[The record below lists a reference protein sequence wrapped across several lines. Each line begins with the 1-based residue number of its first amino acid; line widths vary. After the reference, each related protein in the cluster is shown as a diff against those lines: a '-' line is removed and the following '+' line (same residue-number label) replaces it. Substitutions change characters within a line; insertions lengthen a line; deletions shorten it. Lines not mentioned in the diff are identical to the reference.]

1 MAINP
6 EEIKNLKQAQDE
18 LRKLNL
24 EYQKLTGKPLFDNVA
39 DNLKTAKSQVEVFG
53 KVVNSARR
61 ESAGLASV
69 FEGLNVQLKA
79 NLSEIDK
86 ANTALGRG
94 KRAYRDLVNTVRQ
107 LADEESGIDR
117 LSFQQ
122 LKKLKSRN
130 ASALKE
136 VELAGK
142 RLNAERGITSE
153 ADIQSRTNNEAEA
166 ALSKA
171 ALEKFENEKQANRF
185 VEYRLGLERK
195 VLDSVK
201 LTGGALQG
209 VGNLA
214 SSLGLSGFAE
224 SIEEIKGELDDDI
237 RKKIREAAIQEYN
250 DENKNKRKKAEDE
263 IVEST
268 ETLITLNKKL
278 TEAKGKELRETK
290 KLIQE
295 EKKRLKTA
303 EEIVETSEEEI
314 QKRYET
320 IEAVET
326 LGAKT
331 KALGKAAKK
340 FGEQLTDPLVLLGG
354 ILKGFLAVDE
364 AATKL
369 QRTTGQNAIQL
380 AGNNDALVTS
390 AEVMEM
396 MSGFA
401 ELTGRNLADLVS
413 DAELGRLRI
422 LSDQLGLSAEEAANL
437 AMNTNLSGTS
447 ANEFANSAFAAAK
460 ELAVADKSGVNL
472 GQVLQETTKASG
484 ALALNLGNNP
494 EALGRATYE
503 AQRLGL
509 NLQQMEGIAEGML
522 DFESSIQNELEA
534 QLLTGK
540 NINLAKAR
548 EFALRGELGNLA
560 KEITKQEGVM
570 EAFSSKN
577 LIAQQAAAK
586 AVGMNRNELAKVI
599 ALKAIEDGLGEEAAA
614 RMADMEIGQIRQLS
628 TQDKMNKAM
637 GKLQQSLAPL
647 IEAIVPLVDLLAAG
661 AQQISNMFSV
671 TMDNRFIRAFIGM
684 NDKTS
689 ELNDG
694 IGKMSEGMNEFS
706 GITKL
711 IGTTIIG
718 GILFASVR
726 RIMKMVKS
734 LAGGFMQLIG
744 LSKKVPPPGV
754 TGGPGAGAP
763 GTSALGG
770 LFKKG
775 GLKKLGGGLLR
786 KAGPVAAVMAA
797 FDAVQGFQAD
807 AEADIAQKLLNA
819 GESALSGLTFGLVGR
834 DADEIEADA
843 KKEINNQPKTLEL
856 DDFTIRANPADTL
869 VMAGG
874 TQFGEE
880 TNALLRQ
887 LIAEVSNIQGDVYID
902 GYKAGQS
909 IFAASNNLPS

>member
-1 MAINP
+1 MAIDPN
-6 EEIKNLKQAQDE
+6 EIKNLKQAQDE

-39 DNLKTAKSQVEVFG
+39 DNFKTAKSQVEVFG
-53 KVVNSARR
+53 KVVSSARR

-107 LADEESGIDR
+107 LADEESGIDK

-136 VELAGK
+136 VQLAGK

-153 ADIQSRTNNEAEA
+153 ADIRASNLTEAEEALSRA
-166 ALSKA
+166 ALQN
-171 ALEKFENEKQANRF
+171 FENEKQANRF

-195 VLDSVK
+195 VLDNVK

-209 VGNLA
+209 IGNLA

-224 SIEEIKGELDDDI
+224 SIEEIKGELDDEI
-237 RKKIREAAIQEYN
+237 RKKIREAAIQEYDAEN
-250 DENKNKRKKAEDE
+250 DNERKNALAD
-263 IVEST
+263 
-268 ETLITLNKKL
+268 ITDATDKLVSLNEKL
-278 TEAKGKELRETK
+278 KEAKGKELRETK
-290 KLIQE
+290 KLIKE
-295 EKKRLKTA
+295 EKERLKTA
-303 EEIVETSEEEI
+303 EDIVETSEEEI
-314 QKRYET
+314 QKKYET

-340 FGEQLTDPLVLLGG
+340 FGEQLTDPLVLIGG
-354 ILKGFLAVDE
+354 ILKGFLAIDE

-447 ANEFANSAFAAAK
+447 ANEFADSAFNAAK

-494 EALGRATYE
+494 AELAKATYQ

-548 EFALRGELGNLA
+548 EFALRGDLGNLA

-614 RMADMEIGQIRQLS
+614 RMADMEIGQVRQLT

-706 GITKL
+706 GIAKL
-711 IGTTIIG
+711 VGTAIIG
-718 GILFASVR
+718 GIL
-726 RIMKMVKS
+726 I
-734 LAGGFMQLIG
+734 GGLKRVLKLIKPLKDGFLQLTG
-744 LSKKVPPPGV
+744 LSKKITPPGGSGGAPPPAS
-754 TGGPGAGAP
+754 GG
-763 GTSALGG
+763 LGG

-786 KAGPVAAVMAA
+786 KAGPIAAVMAA

-834 DADEIEADA
+834 SADEIEADA

-856 DDFTIRANPADTL
+856 DDFTIRSNPADTL

-874 TQFGEE
+874 TKFGEE
-880 TNALLRQ
+880 TNALLKQ
-887 LIAEVSNIQGDVYID
+887 LIEQVSNIQGDVYID
-902 GYKAGQS
+902 GYKAGSS

>member
-1 MAINP
+1 MAIDPN
-6 EEIKNLKQAQDE
+6 EIKNLKQAQDE

-53 KVVNSARR
+53 KVVSSARR

-107 LADEESGIDR
+107 LADEESGIDK

-136 VELAGK
+136 VQLAGK

-153 ADIQSRTNNEAEA
+153 ADIRASNLTEAEEALSRA
-166 ALSKA
+166 ALQN
-171 ALEKFENEKQANRF
+171 FENEKQANRF

-195 VLDSVK
+195 VLDNVK

-209 VGNLA
+209 IGNLA

-224 SIEEIKGELDDDI
+224 SIEEIKGELDDEI
-237 RKKIREAAIQEYN
+237 RKKIREAAIQEYDAEN
-250 DENKNKRKKAEDE
+250 DNERKNALAD
-263 IVEST
+263 
-268 ETLITLNKKL
+268 ITDATDNLVSLNEKL
-278 TEAKGKELRETK
+278 KEAKGKELRETK
-290 KLIQE
+290 KLIKE
-295 EKKRLKTA
+295 EKERLKTA
-303 EEIVETSEEEI
+303 EDIVETSEEEI
-314 QKRYET
+314 QKKYET

-340 FGEQLTDPLVLLGG
+340 FGEQLTDPLVLIGG
-354 ILKGFLAVDE
+354 ILKGFLAIDE

-447 ANEFANSAFAAAK
+447 ANEFADSAFNAAK

-494 EALGRATYE
+494 AELAKATYQ

-548 EFALRGELGNLA
+548 EFALRGDLGNLA

-614 RMADMEIGQIRQLS
+614 RMADMEIGQVRQLT

-706 GITKL
+706 GIAKL

-718 GILFASVR
+718 GIL
-726 RIMKMVKS
+726 I
-734 LAGGFMQLIG
+734 GGLKRVLKLIKPLKDGFLQLTG
-744 LSKKVPPPGV
+744 LSKKITPPGGSGGAPPPAS
-754 TGGPGAGAP
+754 GG
-763 GTSALGG
+763 LGG

-786 KAGPVAAVMAA
+786 KAGPIAAVMAA

-834 DADEIEADA
+834 SADEIEADA

-856 DDFTIRANPADTL
+856 DDFTIRSNPADTL

-874 TQFGEE
+874 TKFGEE
-880 TNALLRQ
+880 TNALLKQ
-887 LIAEVSNIQGDVYID
+887 LIEQVSNIQGDVYID
-902 GYKAGQS
+902 GYKAGSS

>member
-1 MAINP
+1 MAIDP
-6 EEIKNLKQAQDE
+6 KEIKNLKQAQDE

-39 DNLKTAKSQVEVFG
+39 DTLKTAKSQVEVFG
-53 KVVNSARR
+53 KVVSSARR

-107 LADEESGIDR
+107 LADEESGIDK

-136 VELAGK
+136 VQLAGK

-153 ADIQSRTNNEAEA
+153 ADIRASNLTEAEEALSRA
-166 ALSKA
+166 ALQN
-171 ALEKFENEKQANRF
+171 FENEKQANRF

-195 VLDSVK
+195 VLDNVK

-209 VGNLA
+209 IGNLA

-224 SIEEIKGELDDDI
+224 SIEEIKGELDDEI
-237 RKKIREAAIQEYN
+237 RKKIREAAIQEYDAEN
-250 DENKNKRKKAEDE
+250 DNERKNALAD
-263 IVEST
+263 
-268 ETLITLNKKL
+268 ITDATDKLVSLNEKL
-278 TEAKGKELRETK
+278 KEAKGKELRETK
-290 KLIQE
+290 KLIKE
-295 EKKRLKTA
+295 EKERLKTA
-303 EEIVETSEEEI
+303 EDIVETSEEEI
-314 QKRYET
+314 QKKYET

-340 FGEQLTDPLVLLGG
+340 FGEQLTDPLVLIGG
-354 ILKGFLAVDE
+354 ILKGFLAIDE

-447 ANEFANSAFAAAK
+447 ANEFADSAFNAAK

-494 EALGRATYE
+494 AELAKATYQ

-548 EFALRGELGNLA
+548 EFALRGDLGNLA

-614 RMADMEIGQIRQLS
+614 RMADMEIGQVRQLT

-706 GITKL
+706 GIAKL
-711 IGTTIIG
+711 VGTTIIG
-718 GILFASVR
+718 GIL
-726 RIMKMVKS
+726 I
-734 LAGGFMQLIG
+734 GGLKRVLKLIKPLKDGFLQLTG
-744 LSKKVPPPGV
+744 LSKKITPPGGSGGAPPPAS
-754 TGGPGAGAP
+754 GG
-763 GTSALGG
+763 LGG

-786 KAGPVAAVMAA
+786 KAGPIAAVMAA

-834 DADEIEADA
+834 SADEIEADA

-856 DDFTIRANPADTL
+856 DDFTIRSNPADTL

-874 TQFGEE
+874 TKFGEE
-880 TNALLRQ
+880 TNALLKQ
-887 LIAEVSNIQGDVYID
+887 LIEQVSNIQGDVYID
-902 GYKAGQS
+902 GYKAGSS

>member
-6 EEIKNLKQAQDE
+6 QDIKNLKQAQAE

-24 EYQKLTGKPLFDNVA
+24 EYQKLTGKSLFD
-39 DNLKTAKSQVEVFG
+39 DLPDKLKTARSQIEVFD
-53 KVVNSARR
+53 KVVSSARR

-69 FEGLNVQLKA
+69 FESLNVQLKA

-136 VELAGK
+136 VQLAGK

-153 ADIQSRTNNEAEA
+153 ADVRASNLTEAEEALSRA
-166 ALSKA
+166 ALQN
-171 ALEKFENEKQANRF
+171 FENEKKANRF

-195 VLDSVK
+195 VLDNVK

-209 VGNLA
+209 IGNLA

-237 RKKIREAAIQEYN
+237 RKKIREAAIQEYDAEN
-250 DENKNKRKKAEDE
+250 DNKRQDAVDE
-263 IVEST
+263 ITDATDNLVS
-268 ETLITLNKKL
+268 LNEKL
-278 TEAKGKELRETK
+278 KTAKGKALRETK
-290 KLIQE
+290 KLIKE
-295 EKKRLKTA
+295 EKERLKIN
-303 EEIVETSEEEI
+303 EDIVEASEEEI
-314 QKRYET
+314 QKKYET
-320 IEAVET
+320 IDAVDT

-340 FGEQLTDPLVLLGG
+340 FGEQLTDPLVLIGG

-369 QRTTGQNAIQL
+369 QRTTGQNTIQL

-447 ANEFANSAFAAAK
+447 ANEFADSAFNAAK

-494 EALGRATYE
+494 KALGRATYE

-509 NLQQMEGIAEGML
+509 NLQQLEGIAEGML

-548 EFALRGELGNLA
+548 EFALRGDLENLA

-586 AVGMNRNELAKVI
+586 AVGMSRNELAKVI
-599 ALKAIEDGLGEEAAA
+599 ALKAIEDGLGEDAAS
-614 RMADMEIGQIRQLS
+614 RMADMEIGQVRQLS
-628 TQDKMNKAM
+628 TQDKFNKAI

-647 IEAIVPLVDLLAAG
+647 IEALVPLVDLLAAG

-671 TMDNRFIRAFIGM
+671 TMDNRFIRAFVKM

-706 GITKL
+706 GLTKL
-711 IGTTIIG
+711 VGTTVIG
-718 GILFASVR
+718 GIL
-726 RIMKMVKS
+726 I
-734 LAGGFMQLIG
+734 GGLKRLLKLIKPLKDGFLDLIG
-744 LSKKVPPPGV
+744 LSKKATPPGGS
-754 TGGPGAGAP
+754 GGSGG
-763 GTSALGG
+763 LGG

-775 GLKKLGGGLLR
+775 GLKKLGKGFLR
-786 KAGPVAAVMAA
+786 KAGPIAAVMAA

-807 AEADIAQKLLNA
+807 AEATIAQKLLNA
-819 GESALSGLTFGLVGR
+819 GESALSGLSFGIVGR
-834 DADEIEADA
+834 SADEIEADA
-843 KKEINNQPKTLEL
+843 KKEINNQPKTLNL
-856 DDFTIRANPADTL
+856 DDFTIRSNPADTL

-874 TQFGEE
+874 TKFGDE
-880 TNALLRQ
+880 TNALLKQ
-887 LIAEVSNIQGDVYID
+887 LIDEVANIKGDVYID
-902 GYKAGQS
+902 GYRAGQS